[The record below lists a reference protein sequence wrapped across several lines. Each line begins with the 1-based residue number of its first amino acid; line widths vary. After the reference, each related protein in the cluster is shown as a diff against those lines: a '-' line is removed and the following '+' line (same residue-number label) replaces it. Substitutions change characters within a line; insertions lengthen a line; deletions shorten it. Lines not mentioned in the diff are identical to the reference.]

1 MERIM
6 ISSDDEIITKSH
18 VERAIGIATDSVGMD
33 LSNLEGKSMEQ
44 LLGEYEKYILEAML
58 SKYKRASDVGRAL
71 KINKSTLS
79 RRMKKYGIE

>member
-1 MERIM
+1 
-6 ISSDDEIITKSH
+6 
-18 VERAIGIATDSVGMD
+18 MD

-71 KINKSTLS
+71 KSNKSTLS